1 MVNGEKLGTC
11 SGPGHSIP
19 GSPHYGLHAKSVE
32 CAFWRE
38 QPQEPSLEQNL
49 EAPAQ
54 RLLGMKCIVCDRS
67 VRDHTKEQ
75 VKQCYRKASEGGEK
89 PSERDKLNADIYALQ
104 RRKPLPYPAEPGDP
118 VQGAPSR
125 DTLQPKLD
133 PKNPNNLPAASPR
146 SGMGVREWRWKHPEM
161 GFGYNS
167 GEIDE
172 WRDSEVEQYAAEQV
186 RQAEEMWQKRCD
198 EAARVAY
205 ESRDGEVEE
214 LRRERD
220 AKPEHVHNV
229 VCSAFRIKPVGSEGC
244 CCEVNTRGTN
254 EARERAEQ
262 ERDAAVMT
270 LKSNCTP
277 EQWEQMPKQFKL
289 AAQAI
294 SNLEAAYERAER
306 ALREIVEALPLT
318 AFGDDVAQHDAADF
332 VDNAG
337 HFFEAMRLAKLR
349 VKSGEGEAK

>member
-1 MVNGEKLGTC
+1 MANGEKREKAIIC
-11 SGPGHSIP
+11 DQSGSYHDGRHLQVASCLNPR
-19 GSPHYGLHAKSVE
+19 AR
-32 CAFWRE
+32 RE
-38 QPQEPSLEQNL
+38 QPQEPSRCPNCGSTDRLIRMTPNPWA
-49 EAPAQ
+49 EA
-54 RLLGMKCIVCDRS
+54 C
-67 VRDHTKEQ
+67 RDPWHSE
-75 VKQCYRKASEGGEK
+75 ASEGGEK